1 MHKHSTLRKR
11 KGKSLLIWPNVKLV
25 EFGNADGRK
34 GIQKEGTNED
44 METRVRCGIKRTG
57 RGTMGRQRKE
67 PWLLRP
73 PPPGSLP
80 APRAVPELQWDRTDI
95 PSLQSASY
103 RRAGFH
109 AGCLQG
115 SHAITQKVDGALPP
129 VCAEVGKCAELQNQ
143 SDPCH
148 VLERQSSPGI
158 AGGRDWEIGQGTME
172 TPQAGPQGT
181 RAVAWE
187 GGIYASRGGL
197 NLLQRRDALDRIKP
211 CPGPSGHY
219 DNTTCMVCPGCC
231 WERSHHG
238 PGRMCKNVWRV

>member
-1 MHKHSTLRKR
+1 MQM
-11 KGKSLLIWPNVKLV
+11 G
-25 EFGNADGRK
+25 GRAL
-34 GIQKEGTNED
+34 QKEGTNED

-57 RGTMGRQRKE
+57 KRTMERQRKE

-80 APRAVPELQWDRTDI
+80 APWAVPELQWDGTDI

-115 SHAITQKVDGALPP
+115 SHATTQKVDGALPP

-148 VLERQSSPGI
+148 VLERQSSPEQSW
-158 AGGRDWEIGQGTME
+158 D
-172 TPQAGPQGT
+172 
-181 RAVAWE
+181 
-187 GGIYASRGGL
+187 SRGPGL
-197 NLLQRRDALDRIKP
+197 GD
-211 CPGPSGHY
+211 GSGDY
-219 DNTTCMVCPGCC
+219 GDT
-231 WERSHHG
+231 
-238 PGRMCKNVWRV
+238 PGRTSGNQGSCLGRRYLHLSWGS